1 MKFNPNTLS
10 IFVLNWRIIID
21 ITQPQCL
28 IVQTTEKCSTC
39 NSLTLIIEYKMI
51 YI

>member
-21 ITQPQCL
+21 ITQPKCL
-28 IVQTTEKCSTC
+28 IVQTTEKCS